1 MRTVNLG
8 GLDVSALG
16 YGCMGIT
23 HAYGPALDDA
33 EGIRILHAAIDE
45 GYTFLDTAESYGP
58 HLNEELVGKAL
69 ADRRDAVILATK
81 CGVYLEHGDHGAPI
95 PDGRPDVIRQS
106 IEGSLARL
114 GTDHVDLYY
123 QHRIDPYIPAEDVA
137 GVMGELI
144 AEGKILHWGISEAT
158 EDYLRAA
165 HAVTPVSAIENRY
178 SMMARDYEALFP
190 TLNELGIGL
199 VAFSPLANGYLSG
212 KYDHTSTFGEG
223 DYRAGM
229 PQFSEEAT
237 NANHQLLE
245 LIAGLAEQFGA
256 TSAQISL
263 AWMMSKAT
271 PIVPI
276 PGTTKPARL
285 KENARAAEIR
295 LSPVQVQDLDAAL
308 DRVGM
313 SAVFGGSARTTKP

>member
-33 EGIRILHAAIDE
+33 EGIRIPSRGHRRGLHLPRHRRVLRPATLTRNW
-45 GYTFLDTAESYGP
+45 Y
-58 HLNEELVGKAL
+58 VKAL
-69 ADRRDAVILATK
+69 VDRRDAVILATK

-144 AEGKILHWGISEAT
+144 AEGKILHW
-158 EDYLRAA
+158 
-165 HAVTPVSAIENRY
+165 
-178 SMMARDYEALFP
+178 
-190 TLNELGIGL
+190 
-199 VAFSPLANGYLSG
+199 
-212 KYDHTSTFGEG
+212 
-223 DYRAGM
+223 
-229 PQFSEEAT
+229 
-237 NANHQLLE
+237 
-245 LIAGLAEQFGA
+245 
-256 TSAQISL
+256 
-263 AWMMSKAT
+263 
-271 PIVPI
+271 
-276 PGTTKPARL
+276 
-285 KENARAAEIR
+285 
-295 LSPVQVQDLDAAL
+295 AL
-308 DRVGM
+308 DHRHREG
-313 SAVFGGSARTTKP
+313 ARRR